1 MKMALFLFVF
11 MDFALCNATPA
22 RPLTPESI
30 CAGIDSS
37 KYQSQCEKAIHNKH
51 FDFEALKIC
60 ANEKGGYDIK
70 SCMEVI
76 SDRTYTSKD
85 LQTCLSGKRVRLRM
99 CLLKSGTPYVAPVDE
114 ASGGSAEK

>member
-1 MKMALFLFVF
+1 MKCALFLLVYLA
-11 MDFALCNATPA
+11 FAISYATPA
-22 RPLTPESI
+22 RSLTPESI

-37 KYQSQCEKAIHNKH
+37 KYQAQCEKAIHNKH

-85 LQTCLSGKRVRLRM
+85 LQTWLSGKRVRLQM
-99 CLLKSGTPYVAPVDE
+99 CLFKSGTSYVAPVDE
-114 ASGGSAEK
+114 VSGGAAEK